1 MKVRRMMG
9 VVVVGCAL
17 LVGYGSMRAQQPKTE
32 GPAPAMPKPAAAAS
46 SKGGVAVVIP
56 MANADGKHE
65 LTAADL
71 EAYLDGMMPSQLNRE
86 DIAGATIA
94 VVKDGKVLFAKGY
107 GFADVEKRKPVVAD
121 TTLFRPGSISKL
133 FTWTSVMQ
141 LVEQGKLD
149 LDKDVNEYIDFKI
162 QPGFDKPITLRN
174 VMTHT
179 PGFEESIKDL
189 FVGNAQEMIP
199 LEQYIKAHHPDRIY
213 PPGTTPAYSNYAT
226 TLAGYIVQ
234 RVSGKPFEQ
243 YVQDNIY
250 TPLGMK
256 HTTFVQPLPADM
268 QPNMSSGYTR
278 ASQKAKDFEFVQ
290 GFPAG
295 SVSTTATDMCNFMIA
310 HLQDGKFNDTQILKP
325 ETAKLMHSAQIG
337 PDPRLNKMALGFYEE
352 THNGHRIIGHGG
364 DTVYFHSELHLI
376 QDANVGFFVSYNS
389 GGKGEISPRTILFDG
404 FLDRYF
410 PYEAPAGETISA
422 EQKKQDAAAVAGSYI
437 SSRRAESSFFKV
449 LSAFGQSKVYANPDG
464 TISVDSFKDPNGQ
477 PKKYEEISSLLYRQ
491 VHGQDHVAFSKNAAG
506 QMEFAIDWPFFNWKR
521 ASTTDSRNFNLFVL
535 VSAIVVISLALILW
549 PVGAW
554 VRWHYGKKLEL
565 APQQKRQR
573 RMIRLACVLNLVF
586 LLSLVMLISS
596 LKGPADMTDA
606 INSKVVLIQCLGWL
620 AALGTLAAI
629 LSALKS
635 WEEKDT
641 WFWARVG
648 NLAVALSCL
657 GLFWFAIHWNL
668 MNFRL
673 NF

>member
-1 MKVRRMMG
+1 MQVRKTLAAVG
-9 VVVVGCAL
+9 IGCAL
-17 LVGYGSMRAQQPKTE
+17 LVGYGSIQAQQSKTE
-32 GPAPAMPKPAAAAS
+32 GPVPALPKPAAAATNA
-46 SKGGVAVVIP
+46 KGAAVVVP
-56 MANADGKHE
+56 MANPAGTHE
-65 LTAADL
+65 LTTADL
-71 EAYLDGMMPSQLNRE
+71 EAYLDGMMPAQLARE
-86 DIAGATIA
+86 DVAGATIA
-94 VVKDGKVLFAKGY
+94 VVKDGHVLFAKGY
-107 GFADVEKRKPVVAD
+107 GFADVETRKPVVAD

-149 LDKDVNEYIDFKI
+149 LDKDISEYLDYKI
-162 QPGFDKPITLRN
+162 PPAFDKPITLRN

-189 FVGNAQEMIP
+189 FVGNAQQMVP
-199 LEQYIKAHHPDRIY
+199 LETYMKAHKPERIY

-226 TLAGYIVQ
+226 SIAGYIVQ

-243 YVQDNIY
+243 YVHDNIY
-250 TPLGMK
+250 APLGMN
-256 HTTFVQPLPADM
+256 HTTFVQPLPADL
-268 QPNMSSGYTR
+268 QPNMSNGYSR
-278 ASQKAKDFEFVQ
+278 ASQKAQSFEFVQ

-295 SVSTTATDMCNFMIA
+295 SVATTATDMCKFMMA
-310 HLQDGKFNDTQILKP
+310 HLQDGQFNGGQILKP

-352 THNGHRIIGHGG
+352 TQNGHRIIGHGG
-364 DTVYFHSELHLI
+364 DTVYFHSDLHLI
-376 QDANVGFFVSYNS
+376 LDANVGFFVSYNS
-389 GGKGEISPRTILFDG
+389 AGRGEVSPRSLLFEG

-410 PYEAPAGETISA
+410 PYRVPPGETLSA

-437 SSRRAESSFFKV
+437 SSRRSESSFLKV
-449 LSAFGQSKVYANPDG
+449 LSMAGQSKVYPNADG

-477 PKKYEEISSLLYRQ
+477 PKKYEEIGPLLYRQ
-491 VHGQDHVAFSKNAAG
+491 VHGQSHIAFSKNAQG
-506 QMEFAIDWPFFNWKR
+506 RMEFAIDWPFFNWKR
-521 ASTTDSRNFNLFVL
+521 ASMTDSRNFNLFVL
-535 VSAIVVISLALILW
+535 ISALVVIVLALLLW
-549 PVGAW
+549 PVAAW

-565 APQQKRQR
+565 TPQQKRQR
-573 RMIRLACVLNLVF
+573 RVIRLACVLNLVF
-586 LLSLVMLISS
+586 LLSLVLLVSS
-596 LKGPADMTDA
+596 LKGPADITDT
-606 INSKVVLIQCLGWL
+606 INTKVILVQCLGWV

-635 WEEKDT
+635 WEEKIT
-641 WFWARVG
+641 WFWARLG
-648 NLAVALSCL
+648 NLAIALSCL

>member
-1 MKVRRMMG
+1 MRVRKMLG
-9 VVVVGCAL
+9 VTGIGCAL
-17 LVGYGSMRAQQPKTE
+17 LVGYGSIRAQQPKTE
-32 GPAPAMPKPAAAAS
+32 GPVPALPKPAANA
-46 SKGGVAVVIP
+46 KGAAVVVP
-56 MANADGKHE
+56 MANPEGTHE
-65 LTAADL
+65 LTAVDL
-71 EAYLDGMMPSQLNRE
+71 EAYLDGMMPAQLARE
-86 DIAGATIA
+86 DVAGATIA
-94 VVKDGKVLFAKGY
+94 VVKDGHVLFAKGY
-107 GFADVEKRKPVVAD
+107 GFADVENRKPVVAD

-149 LDKDVNEYIDFKI
+149 LDKDINEYLDFKI
-162 QPGFDKPITLRN
+162 PPAFDKPITLRN

-189 FVGNAQEMIP
+189 FVGNAQQMVP
-199 LEQYIKAHHPDRIY
+199 LEKYMKAHMPDRIY

-226 TLAGYIVQ
+226 SIAGYIVQ

-243 YVQDNIY
+243 YVHDNIY
-250 TPLGMK
+250 APLGMN

-268 QPNMSSGYTR
+268 QPNMSNGYSR
-278 ASQKAKDFEFVQ
+278 ASQKAQSFEFVQ

-295 SVSTTATDMCNFMIA
+295 SVATTATDMCKFMMA
-310 HLQDGKFNDTQILKP
+310 HLQDGQFNGAQILKP

-352 THNGHRIIGHGG
+352 TQNGHRIIGHGG
-364 DTVYFHSELHLI
+364 DTVYFHSDLHLI
-376 QDANVGFFVSYNS
+376 LDADVGFFVSYNS
-389 GGKGEISPRTILFDG
+389 AGRGEVSPRTLLFDG

-410 PYEAPAGETISA
+410 PYSVPPGETLSA
-422 EQKKQDAAAVAGSYI
+422 EQKKQDAAAVAGLYI
-437 SSRRAESSFFKV
+437 SSRRPESSFMKV
-449 LSAFGQSKVYANPDG
+449 LSMAGQSKVYPNADG

-477 PKKYEEISSLLYRQ
+477 PKKYEEIGSLLYRQ
-491 VHGQDHVAFSKNAAG
+491 VHGQSHIAFSKNAEG
-506 QMEFAIDWPFFNWKR
+506 RMEFAIDWPFFNWKR
-521 ASTTDSRNFNLFVL
+521 ASMTDSRNFNLFVL
-535 VSAIVVISLALILW
+535 ISALVVIVLVLILW

-554 VRWHYGKKLEL
+554 ARWHYGKKLEL
-565 APQQKRQR
+565 TPQHKRQR
-573 RMIRLACVLNLVF
+573 RVIRLACVLNLVF
-586 LLSLVMLISS
+586 LLSLVLLISS
-596 LKGPADMTDA
+596 LKGPADITDS
-606 INSKVVLIQCLGWL
+606 INTKVILLQCLGWM

-635 WEEKDT
+635 WEEKTT
-641 WFWARVG
+641 WFWARLG

>member
-1 MKVRRMMG
+1 MRVRKILG
-9 VVVVGCAL
+9 VLGAGCAL
-17 LVGYGSMRAQQPKTE
+17 LAGYGSMRAQQPKE
-32 GPAPAMPKPAAAAS
+32 GPAPALPKPAAAAANA
-46 SKGGVAVVIP
+46 KGGAVVIP
-56 MANADGKHE
+56 MANPAGTHE

-71 EAYLDGMMPSQLNRE
+71 EAYLDGMMPAQLARE

-94 VVKDGKVLFAKGY
+94 VVKDGHVLFAKGY

-149 LDKDVNEYIDFKI
+149 LDKDINEYLDYKI
-162 QPGFDKPITLRN
+162 PPAFEKPITLRN

-189 FVGNAQEMIP
+189 FVGNAQQMVP
-199 LEQYIKAHHPDRIY
+199 LEKYMKSHMPDRIY
-213 PPGTTPAYSNYAT
+213 PSGTTPAYSNYAT
-226 TLAGYIVQ
+226 SIAGYIVQ

-243 YVQDNIY
+243 YVHDNIY
-250 TPLGMK
+250 APLGMN

-268 QPNMSSGYTR
+268 QPNMSNGYSR

-295 SVSTTATDMCNFMIA
+295 SVSTTATDMCNFMMA
-310 HLQDGKFNDTQILKP
+310 HLQDGQFNGAQILKP

-337 PDPRLNKMALGFYEE
+337 PNPRLNKMALGFYEE
-352 THNGHRIIGHGG
+352 TQNGHRIIGHGG

-376 QDANVGFFVSYNS
+376 LDANVGFFVSYNS
-389 GGKGEISPRTILFDG
+389 AGRGEVSPRTILFEG
-404 FLDRYF
+404 FLHRYF
-410 PYEAPAGETISA
+410 PYSVPPGETIST

-437 SSRRAESSFFKV
+437 SSRRSESSFLKV
-449 LSAFGQSKVYANPDG
+449 LSMAGQSKVYSNTDG

-477 PKKYEEISSLLYRQ
+477 PKKYEEIGSLLYRQ
-491 VHGQDHVAFSKNAAG
+491 VHGQSHIAFSKNAEG
-506 QMEFAIDWPFFNWKR
+506 RMEFAIDWPFFNWKR

-535 VSAIVVISLALILW
+535 ITAIAVLALALILW
-549 PVGAW
+549 PVAAW

-565 APQQKRQR
+565 TPQQKRQR
-573 RMIRLACVLNLVF
+573 RVIRLACVLNLVF
-586 LLSLVMLISS
+586 LLSLVMLLSS

-606 INSKVVLIQCLGWL
+606 INTKVILMQCLGWL

-635 WEEKDT
+635 WEEKTT
-641 WFWARVG
+641 WFWARLG